1 MNIQSVQA
9 FDAAVGQLG
18 AIKGDVT
25 ADQLNEL
32 TNLFSTQIWNTSDAE
47 GTKANLE
54 RQIKEL
60 EALLDEIQAEIDNL
74 YLEQKNGNEEM
85 NRLLNDIN
93 EESYQASKEM
103 DKNAKQQ
110 QDAVSAATD
119 EAYRLYMKGDISKD
133 EIPMK
138 IAELVSKSNPSGGSK
153 LNACLATMDA
163 NGQKIY
169 SLSDKIAKI
178 LDDVNEL
185 TAKMK
190 TTEAS
195 LGMMKQLLAQVPEH
209 KERPDIE
216 STMAKPI
223 YTPTQEALGDKLI
236 DAFKVERTANVGDAS
251 EATRLLNQAL
261 GKQVT
266 PERKAQL
273 DAMSPEEKAAAVEEA
288 DLSKYTALEL
298 MYMSGMDQF
307 QAGKAIE
314 TVFNGAAVGYNE
326 NTGAIVVPKGHDGV
340 EGIMNQLKSDYRT
353 LWNGNVEAGN
363 EDANGNLGGADPFSW
378 RNGDTTYTLTIDR
391 DGDNTFDGPNE
402 FVGAEQGWAEM
413 TAADADNDGNLTA
426 EEMAAAGFSVME
438 NDQSLKGGGTYGWNG
453 VAESGIKSIDLNSYR
468 EITGIK
474 ACDLNGN
481 QRTGDFTVNLVDQD
495 GDGIDDKT
503 LGKQT
508 IFANE
513 EFTDMFYSHTYGE
526 AFSFGLNPDDVAA
539 ALAEAAKP
547 QNYTELEELRNET
560 LVETTEEAIEANKEN
575 LTAQD
580 EALKD
585 IGKDE
590 KEGKAPV
597 AVGEQEQTNETTTN
611 ETTENEE
618 YIEEEEPKLA

>member
-1 MNIQSVQA
+1 
-9 FDAAVGQLG
+9 
-18 AIKGDVT
+18 
-25 ADQLNEL
+25 
-32 TNLFSTQIWNTSDAE
+32 
-47 GTKANLE
+47 
-54 RQIKEL
+54 
-60 EALLDEIQAEIDNL
+60 
-74 YLEQKNGNEEM
+74 M

-190 TTEAS
+190 TTETS
-195 LGMMKQLLAQVPEH
+195 LGLMKQLLAQVPEH

-216 STMAKPI
+216 STMAKPV

-236 DAFKVERTANVGDAS
+236 DRFKEVNDGNWADGNAGTAKLS
-251 EATRLLNQAL
+251 EALQGSTD
-261 GKQVT
+261 VT

-273 DAMSPEEKAAAVEEA
+273 DAMSPEEKAAAVEDC
-288 DLSKYTALEL
+288 DLSKYSALEL
-298 MYMSGMDQF
+298 MYMANMDVF

-314 TVFNGAAVGYNE
+314 TIFNGAGVGYNE
-326 NTGAIVVPKGHDGV
+326 QTGAIKVAHGHDGV
-340 EGIMNQLKSDYRT
+340 ANIFDKLESQYKT
-353 LWNGNVEAGN
+353 LWGGNVERAS
-363 EDANGNLGGADPFSW
+363 EDAKGNTGGADPFSW

-438 NDQSLKGGGTYGWNG
+438 NDQSLKNGGTYGWNG

-580 EALKD
+580 EALKE
-585 IGKDE
+585 IGKNE